1 MIPFIAKF
9 KDLAIVKVEY
19 APTKDGP
26 KRSGQAEKGAG
37 ILAALVPA
45 AVGAAG
51 FPLEYNLDEYS
62 SIHGGFNLKIV
73 NPSTDKPITIT
84 KIVVTY
90 EGKKGYYVTTGDYG
104 VSIYP
109 IKKPYDFDVDTNKPE
124 IFPLL
129 IPQQASLYFCVKAY
143 MDIWKWDWFFFKRRV
158 SFKRDEIKEPEVYDP
173 LLQKLKVTIYTDHG
187 KISIK

>member
-1 MIPFIAKF
+1 MIPLIAKF

-19 APTKDGP
+19 APAKGGP

-51 FPLEYNLDEYS
+51 FPLEYDLDEYS
-62 SIHGGFNLKIV
+62 SINGAFNLKIV
-73 NPSTDKPITIT
+73 NPSTEKPITIT
-84 KIVVTY
+84 KIVATY
-90 EGKKGYYVTTGDYG
+90 EGQKGYYVTTGDYG

-109 IKKPYDFDVDTNKPE
+109 IKKPYDSNVNRNDPE

-129 IPQQASLYFCVKAY
+129 IQPQSSQYFLVETY

-158 SFKRDEIKEPEVYDP
+158 SYKRSEIKEPDVYEP